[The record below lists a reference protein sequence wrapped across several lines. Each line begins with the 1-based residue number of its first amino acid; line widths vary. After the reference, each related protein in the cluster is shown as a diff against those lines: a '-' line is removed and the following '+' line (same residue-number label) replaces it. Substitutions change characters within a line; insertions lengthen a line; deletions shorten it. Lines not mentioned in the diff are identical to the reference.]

1 MIQRRIANKDLKEDL
16 KVFSVF
22 LFMEYF
28 NQTDHYSVVVA
39 AMLFFLF
46 LYSIYIDIHMHV

>member
-39 AMLFFLF
+39 AMLFFF
-46 LYSIYIDIHMHV
+46 IFI